1 MIQSKLFSSLG
12 VVHGYATRNEH
23 VVKPERLVLG
33 QQVHGMR
40 IAVVKESDKGNI
52 LMGIDGLVSKSL
64 PLGVTFADCVPI
76 LVVDQKAK
84 IIGTAHAGWK
94 GTLAGIAPILIT
106 EMEKNGADRKNIYI
120 SIGPHIGMSCYNV
133 KEDRVDIFQK
143 KFGNNKKIAIKINGE
158 WHLDIGYANYQILLE
173 AGILKN
179 HIEISD
185 MCTSCQNNIFHSFRK
200 DKQSDFGVQLAI
212 LSL

>member
-23 VVKPERLVLG
+23 GVKPEQLVMG
-33 QQVHGMR
+33 QQVHGTR

-76 LVVDQKAK
+76 LAVDLKAK

-94 GTLAGIAPILIT
+94 GTLAGIAHELINA
-106 EMEKNGADRKNIYI
+106 MRKNGADKKNIYI
-120 SIGPHIGMSCYNV
+120 SIGPHICVNCYNV
-133 KEDRVDIFQK
+133 QEDRAEAFQKQFGTNGKIVTIIQSEWHVDI
-143 KFGNNKKIAIKINGE
+143 GN
-158 WHLDIGYANYQILLE
+158 ANYQLLLE

-185 MCTSCQNNIFHSFRK
+185 MCTSCQNNLFHSYRK
-200 DKQSDFGVQLAI
+200 DVKAQFGVQLAV